1 LFDLI
6 GISFTVEFVFK
17 TSFSKLLKKLDIM
30 NYLNNMEES
39 LFSFKKLWINILLV
53 EFLIFIYSALT
64 LRSDLFGFDLGNN
77 FCRST

>member
-1 LFDLI
+1 
-6 GISFTVEFVFK
+6 
-17 TSFSKLLKKLDIM
+17 M

-53 EFLIFIYSALT
+53 EYLIFIYGTLT
-64 LRSDLFGFDLGNN
+64 LGSDLFGFDFGNN